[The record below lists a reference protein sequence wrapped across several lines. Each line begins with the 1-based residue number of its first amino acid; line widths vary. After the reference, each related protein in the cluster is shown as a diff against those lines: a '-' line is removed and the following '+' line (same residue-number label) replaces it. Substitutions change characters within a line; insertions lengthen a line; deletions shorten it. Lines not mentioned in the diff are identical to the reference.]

1 MTREQALAIFL
12 GALDEWGCEDNEE
25 RATEIILFID
35 SGYDLLSEY
44 EDRPSFRLIKGG
56 KEGE

>member
-25 RATEIILFID
+25 RATEIVRFID
-35 SGYDLLSEY
+35 GGCDLSEY
-44 EDRPSFRLIKGG
+44 EDKPSFRLIKGG